1 MEAGA
6 PRKPKRLVRQR
17 LNRPTHLLQPLYDK
31 NQLDASYDRYVLF
44 LLLSAGLKK
53 TNSIQK
59 GQHIWMAVQ
68 PHISAREIEDI
79 VKNAFVSGA
88 RRVTMEYVPVAT
100 AVAMKKST
108 ALVVSLGER
117 HTFISPVIHG
127 QLYSKGILR
136 SAICGHLIT
145 HFLQHV
151 LLGDIIALPT
161 VRFLKETRAHIAH
174 AFKEEEQEQ
183 RGQIMNVRTALGTKE
198 SVPLH
203 YLVTCGEPY
212 FRPKSLIKHYFGH
225 DAIPELRRR
234 GEATTNAAALL
245 EAGASTPANLVSTS
259 HSSVVT
265 SSAPASTL
273 STANSSQDLPS
284 RSGRTLSSNRGPSRG
299 ELVDLVSSNSFHSD
313 PSLNLSEEL
322 GRRPSSSS
330 IPPAAASSSSSN
342 ASTALP
348 SFCELDW
355 VNGLHQLIMASIALC
370 PPEYHIEL
378 LKNIVIEGE
387 GAKYSGLTDR
397 LRMELE
403 KALKR
408 AEAVIT
414 VCPSHSA
421 WRGCAILSST
431 LHSRTVTRQ
440 EFQESSRS
448 RAAALFRL
456 QHQLTPKVATGSH
469 NSMFGSSIGSNDDGG
484 LGTLTDSAGHGA
496 TDGSDSAP
504 GSGRIMAPTSTS
516 GHRVVNRFAPS
527 SSNVMDLASAPP
539 RRVSA
544 PNMEIEDLR
553 ASTGSMTDLSAQP
566 LNEEAGESP
575 TTAAAHVT
583 SSLSLSTPS
592 SSSANLTASSSFT
605 DSRPVARRVALG
617 QRRGAPTHNP
627 ARPTGDSRFSDL
639 MDLRSSDTPPMPDD
653 LESDPRIG
661 SASNSSIASTSSPT
675 LPSST
680 LPDTSLPELVD
691 LAPSASAPSGLSR
704 RSSRRRSVNK
714 PSQKKSDSSATTP
727 STASTPSTQP
737 SNGSTSP
744 RSSNSSTNA
753 PAPGSRK
760 LHRGSVKSKRSS
772 AKSDRSTVVEDAT
785 DEASTPKER
794 SPRPS
799 LSKHSKNEEK
809 DKESKEAN
817 ESSKDKTSEREKEP
831 KEKDRKAAERASL
844 RADSDSEDTSSTNN
858 SMKHA
863 SSHAR
868 NGSDSE
874 NVLEIDEIED
884 ASGTIISE
892 SAMSSDVMQLYNKYK
907 RTGRDGNGDEEDSLS
922 LSGSLAYSNS
932 SSISSTS
939 VSSASNKRRSR
950 VIEPRLRRLSL
961 GLEEIDRSNIER
973 QSSSPSIPDA
983 SPTAPRRISGRS
995 TSGSGRKALTG
1006 SKKWRSNL
1014 SEVEDLAT
1022 SSSNSSLN
1030 AASSPPA
1037 SINMR
1042 VQTSTSSGGPSVPL
1056 TNASSSSSPHD
1067 TMPSLDISPQSLSP
1081 KSNTTSLDG
1090 GSVELPLSGRITGQ
1104 ATFAVPSQFSQPTL
1118 STPSTS
1124 ASSTPTSS
1132 KKSKKDKK
1140 PKKKRESTSAQDVR
1154 TSLASSSSGSLPLD
1168 RFSQTLAPHL
1178 DSPDHIKSRPL
1189 LPPKPTL
1196 NRTQLVIQFVQPME
1210 ILLRAYWKWLS
1221 DYFTPFVRYQLRDR
1235 EFLEQYVIPRYQK
1248 FIYLKNNVD
1257 PETAAHIHPD
1267 IFIELAWQ
1275 AHMCRPTHYRAYS
1288 TKHYKGRIIHHDM
1301 LAVRLAHE
1309 LDKDDLEIMQKHW
1322 KKAFGESFTKT
1333 MPSLKVLVQ
1342 PMQSI
1347 STPAP
1352 SSSASNLAPPIAS
1365 TPASSSAT
1373 SSTGQPS
1380 SPITSDASVSVAA
1393 SGNSPRSLP
1402 SPDYIASPAYQT
1414 SGQQVSTSGNGSASN
1429 VVTGTSSPRLGST
1442 PSVFSSSSG
1451 SLPSGSVPTL
1461 TTTTAPSPKPGRGKH
1476 KTKNDPPPTVTQVP
1490 TIKFAWKSK
1499 DSGASSAKSST
1510 KAQSL
1515 PDLDFDLAGAILED
1529 LDSNEACTSSL
1540 RKTSQGAFSRKNWS
1554 HSNTQFMLI
1563 KSYELFFY
1571 ALLKYGNKYSQPYF
1585 KPPPYLA
1592 VVARAHMCFPHLYVS
1607 DCRKYHGH
1615 LVGMGPLV
1623 LPEGVTA
1630 AQAFEKARKLL
1641 AAAGLRSAAQ
1651 MKNKPEE
1658 MLRMIAEE
1666 EFGGPLE
1673 NAVKPCPQL
1682 PPEVLARIFKKLPTR
1697 YPEPGYVC
1705 NAWANVMV
1713 LGDVWRSHTMH
1724 DFPSSMG
1731 DLPSDTRSFRPFYND
1746 KLREAISGAVIFDFG
1761 AAKVRC
1767 GLANGGGLAHAAT
1780 DSSTRNSDDTS
1791 SDSDIDADHGLHATD
1806 YAVSG
1811 HAPMDDNFRLAPRYV
1826 YQAVVR
1832 RAISSK
1838 RK

>member
-1 MEAGA
+1 MSDGGAG
-6 PRKPKRLVRQR
+6 RKPKRHLRQR

-31 NQLDASYDRYVLF
+31 NHLDASYDRYVLF

-53 TNSIQK
+53 TGHTTK
-59 GQHIWMAVQ
+59 GQHIFLTVQ

-88 RRVTMEYVPVAT
+88 RRVSMEYVPVAT

-212 FRPKSLIKHYFGH
+212 FRPKSIIKHYFGH

-234 GEATTNAAALL
+234 GEATTNAASLL
-245 EAGASTPANLVSTS
+245 EAGASTPANLVSMS
-259 HSSVVT
+259 HAPVPT
-265 SSAPASTL
+265 PSAPASTL
-273 STANSSQDLPS
+273 SPTNSAQDLPS
-284 RSGRTLSSNRGPSRG
+284 RSGRTVSNTRGSSRG

-330 IPPAAASSSSSN
+330 IPPPAASSSSST
-342 ASTALP
+342 ASTPLP

-408 AEAVIT
+408 AEASIT

-431 LHSRTVTRQ
+431 LHSRTVSRQ

-456 QHQLTPKVATGSH
+456 QHQHTPKVATGSH
-469 NSMFGSSIGSNDDGG
+469 NSMFGSSIGSNDEGG
-484 LGTLTDSAGHGA
+484 VGTLTDSAGHGA

-504 GSGRIMAPTSTS
+504 GSGRVVTSSSS

-527 SSNVMDLASAPP
+527 SSNVMDLASAPT

-544 PNMEIEDLR
+544 PDMEVEDLR
-553 ASTGSMTDLSAQP
+553 ESTGSMTDLSAAALP
-566 LNEEAGESP
+566 PGS
-575 TTAAAHVT
+575 TAAN
-583 SSLSLSTPS
+583 SLTLSTPS
-592 SSSANLTASSSFT
+592 SSSANLTASSSFS
-605 DSRPVARRVALG
+605 DSRAVRRVAV
-617 QRRGAPTHNP
+617 RRGAPSHNP
-627 ARPTGDSRFSDL
+627 TRSTGDSRFSDL

-653 LESDPRIG
+653 LESDPRLG

-714 PSQKKSDSSATTP
+714 PSQKKSDSSTATP

-737 SNGSTSP
+737 SNGSSSP
-744 RSSNSSTNA
+744 RSSNSSTNV

-760 LHRGSVKSKRSS
+760 IHRGSVKSKRSS
-772 AKSDRSTVVEDAT
+772 AKSDRSSVVEDAA
-785 DEASTPKER
+785 EEVVTPKER

-799 LSKHSKNEEK
+799 LSKHNKNEEK
-809 DKESKEAN
+809 EKESKDAK
-817 ESSKDKTSEREKEP
+817 ESAKDKVSEREKEP

-844 RADSDSEDTSSTNN
+844 RADSDSEASTSTAN
-858 SMKHA
+858 SIKHA

-874 NVLEIDEIED
+874 GVLEIDEIED

-892 SAMSSDVMQLYNKYK
+892 SAMSSDVMQLYNRYK
-907 RTGRDGNGDEEDSLS
+907 RTGREGTGDEEDSLS

-932 SSISSTS
+932 SSISSAS

-1030 AASSPPA
+1030 TASSPPA
-1037 SINMR
+1037 STNMR
-1042 VQTSTSSGGPSVPL
+1042 VTSTSSGSPSVPL
-1056 TNASSSSSPHD
+1056 TNASSSSSPQD
-1067 TMPSLDISPQSLSP
+1067 AMPTLDISPESLSP
-1081 KSNTTSLDG
+1081 KSNNVSLDG
-1090 GSVELPLSGRITGQ
+1090 GSVELPLSGRIMGQ

-1124 ASSTPTSS
+1124 ASSTPNTS
-1132 KKSKKDKK
+1132 KKSKKEKR
-1140 PKKKRESTSAQDVR
+1140 KKRESTSAQDVR
-1154 TSLASSSSGSLPLD
+1154 TSSTSSASLPLD
-1168 RFSQTLAPHL
+1168 GFSQTLAPHL

-1189 LPPKPTL
+1189 LPPRPHL
-1196 NRTQLVIQFVQPME
+1196 NRTHLVIQFVQPMA
-1210 ILLRAYWKWLS
+1210 ILLNSYWKWLG
-1221 DYFTPFVRYQLRDR
+1221 DYFTPFVRHQLRDR

-1257 PETAAHIHPD
+1257 SDTAAHIHPD

-1301 LAVRLAHE
+1301 LAIRLAHE

-1333 MPSLKVLVQ
+1333 MPSLKLLAQ
-1342 PMQSI
+1342 PMQTI
-1347 STPAP
+1347 TTPAP
-1352 SSSASNLAPPIAS
+1352 SSSSSNLAPPTATPGSS
-1365 TPASSSAT
+1365 TAT
-1373 SSTGQPS
+1373 SSSVQTS
-1380 SPITSDASVSVAA
+1380 SPISSEVAVASLTG

-1402 SPDYIASPAYQT
+1402 PTDYITAPAYQPAL
-1414 SGQQVSTSGNGSASN
+1414 GQQASTSGNGSAGN

-1451 SLPSGSVPTL
+1451 SLPTGSVPTL
-1461 TTTTAPSPKPGRGKH
+1461 TTPTAPSPKPGRGKH
-1476 KTKNDPPPTVTQVP
+1476 KAKADPAPTVTQVP
-1490 TIKFAWKSK
+1490 TIKFAWKTK

-1540 RKTSQGAFSRKNWS
+1540 RKVSQGAFTRKNWS
-1554 HSNTQFMLI
+1554 SDNTQFMLI

-1592 VVARAHMCFPHLYVS
+1592 VVARAHMCFPHLYVA

-1641 AAAGLRSAAQ
+1641 AAAGLRSATL

-1673 NAVKPCPQL
+1673 NVVRPCPQL

-1705 NAWANVMV
+1705 HAWSNSMM
-1713 LGDVWRSHTMH
+1713 LSDVWRSHTMH
-1724 DFPSSMG
+1724 DFPSAMG
-1731 DLPSDTRSFRPFYND
+1731 DLPSDPRSFRPFYNE

-1767 GLANGGGLAHAAT
+1767 GVANGGGLAHAAT

-1791 SDSDIDADHGLHATD
+1791 SDSDIDAEHGLHSTD

-1832 RAISSK
+1832 RAITSK